1 MISAERC
8 FFHISEIKKRVEKKY
23 YCKKEFT
30 EDLDDAAE
38 DIVDKLNSFHW
49 TLSRF
54 GKDYDPGSK
63 IGCGGG
69 NVESDKKVEKRV
81 LIGLMLLELGT
92 LFGIN

>member
-1 MISAERC
+1 MDKRCIISAERR

-54 GKDYDPGSK
+54 GKDYAPAQKLDAEVVTL
-63 IGCGGG
+63 
-69 NVESDKKVEKRV
+69 NATKK
-81 LIGLMLLELGT
+81 
-92 LFGIN
+92 